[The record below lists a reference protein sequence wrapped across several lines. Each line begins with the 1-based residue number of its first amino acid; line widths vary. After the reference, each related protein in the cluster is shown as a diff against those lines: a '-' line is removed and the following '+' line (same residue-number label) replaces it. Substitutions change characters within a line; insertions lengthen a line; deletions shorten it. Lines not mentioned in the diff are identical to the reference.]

1 MMSLWDNRNGR
12 NGLMQIFFIRH
23 VCIFTN
29 NTLTYC
35 VAIVGVCWPRRV
47 CKSSNPGEH
56 PDLEPGC
63 VTSCVLEKL
72 LNFSVPRFS
81 HL

>member
-1 MMSLWDNRNGR
+1 MDAMDSCKFFHPARVYIHKQA
-12 NGLMQIFFIRH
+12 LMY
-23 VCIFTN
+23 T
-29 NTLTYC
+29 C

-47 CKSSNPGEH
+47 CKSSSPGEH

-72 LNFSVPRFS
+72 LNFSVPWFS